1 LPADTVALV
10 SASAGGLDLAA
21 PPDCIASGGFGDL
34 FGLFQR
40 CAFGDGPLG
49 GFVSCIAGGLARAR
63 VHDVLRD
70 CPS

>member
-1 LPADTVALV
+1 MV
-10 SASAGGLDLAA
+10 SISPRRLTASRAA
-21 PPDCIASGGFGDL
+21 GFGDL